1 MHDDVTLQGKHTFK
15 YYGAENPQAKELINA
30 LDRLH
35 FEVES
40 MRKQYQGTEKWREV
54 NQYYVSLFD
63 YLMEELERYTVR
75 EETIYNLTTLVGRG
89 SLTGVLAGDGTSSG
103 TVNFTALGTS
113 TTAPAEGQT
122 QLGAE
127 VYRKGLSVGQ
137 SLNNQAILR
146 TFFNPL
152 EVTGTFEEYGNFI
165 DGNITANSGVM
176 FNRFIG
182 QQVKSSIEAL
192 IVINQITLTN
202 L

>member
-1 MHDDVTLQGKHTFK
+1 MIIGMHDDVTLQGKHTFK

-89 SLTGVLAGDGTSSG
+89 SLTGV
-103 TVNFTALGTS
+103 
-113 TTAPAEGQT
+113 AEGQT

-137 SLNNQAILR
+137 SLNNQAILQELSK
-146 TFFNPL
+146 NMVIL
-152 EVTGTFEEYGNFI
+152 L
-165 DGNITANSGVM
+165 TA
-176 FNRFIG
+176 
-182 QQVKSSIEAL
+182 
-192 IVINQITLTN
+192 T
-202 L
+202 